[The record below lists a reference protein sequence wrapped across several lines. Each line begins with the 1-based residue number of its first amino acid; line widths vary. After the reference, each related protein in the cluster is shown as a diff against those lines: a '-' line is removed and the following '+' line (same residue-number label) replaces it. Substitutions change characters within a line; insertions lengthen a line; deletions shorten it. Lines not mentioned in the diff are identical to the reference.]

1 LEDEIIGNLI
11 EAVELALVLG
21 GEDGP
26 FGALLGLVLA
36 TEFSEGEVVG
46 EVDHLRLHGELA
58 ELFSGSGFLL
68 LEGLKIVEEGLEFG
82 GGDAI
87 GVVLQGVL
95 QNIEIDF
102 VIEGTHG
109 LFSSGDDVATPVE
122 GVGIGT
128 MLCPHFA
135 CLVCIF

>member
-1 LEDEIIGNLI
+1 MIAPVGVV
-11 EAVELALVLG
+11 A
-21 GEDGP
+21 
-26 FGALLGLVLA
+26 
-36 TEFSEGEVVG
+36 VVG
-46 EVDHLRLHGELA
+46 RQRLRVPAAGRLGD
-58 ELFSGSGFLL
+58 GG
-68 LEGLKIVEEGLEFG
+68 GGFG
-82 GGDAI
+82 GRREDAI
-87 GVVLQGVL
+87 GVVQQGVL

-109 LFSSGDDVATPVE
+109 LFPPGDDVATPVE